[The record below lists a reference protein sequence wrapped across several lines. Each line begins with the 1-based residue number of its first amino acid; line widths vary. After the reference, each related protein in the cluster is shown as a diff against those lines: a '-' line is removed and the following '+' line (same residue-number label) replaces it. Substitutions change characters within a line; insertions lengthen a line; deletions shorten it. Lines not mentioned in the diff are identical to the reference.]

1 MNVQKKVEYDQEKIK
16 MLIADIENL
25 GREETDL
32 RQPLFHKL
40 KKEIK
45 ILHTAEEEVV
55 FDAVDGDAE
64 QTTEV
69 LESKSKK
76 INKIMQDIDKASES
90 DDIWH
95 QGFAQLKAKVLERI
109 EHKQDNLMPIMDEQ
123 LGHKESEALADEL
136 SEEKNDQLNIDIQE
150 LSQEGEPTNKRNIS

>member
-1 MNVQKKVEYDQEKIK
+1 MNIQKKVEYDQEKIK

-45 ILHTAEEEVV
+45 ILHAAEEEVV

-64 QTTEV
+64 QTTEA
-69 LESKSKK
+69 LEGESKN
-76 INKIMQDIDKASES
+76 INKIMQCIDNTPEN
-90 DDIWH
+90 DNEWH

-109 EHKQDNLMPIMDEQ
+109 EHKQENLMPIMDEQ
-123 LGHKESEALADEL
+123 FGHKESEALADEL
-136 SEEKNDQLNIDIQE
+136 SEEKDDQQNIDIQE
-150 LSQEGEPTNKRNIS
+150 LPQESGPTNKRNIS

>member
-1 MNVQKKVEYDQEKIK
+1 MNIQKKVEYDQEKIK

-45 ILHTAEEEVV
+45 ILHAAEEEVV
-55 FDAVDGDAE
+55 FDAVEGDAE
-64 QTTEV
+64 QTTEA
-69 LESKSKK
+69 LESESKN
-76 INKIMQDIDKASES
+76 INKIMQCIDNTPEN
-90 DDIWH
+90 DNEWH

-109 EHKQDNLMPIMDEQ
+109 EHKQENLMPIMDEQ
-123 LGHKESEALADEL
+123 FGHKESEALADEL
-136 SEEKNDQLNIDIQE
+136 SEEKDDQQNIDIQE
-150 LSQEGEPTNKRNIS
+150 LPQESGPTNKRNIS